1 MGFQN
6 KNQLKVGA
14 LVKATI
20 NGKVVEAKV
29 IGIGFNRVTLRSK
42 KGNEVSYAFN
52 SEKFLKWF
60 KEVPLNEVA
69 NNHAEKSADDL
80 LKGIKIVTSGQSVK
94 ERTTTSK
101 EKEDRFKLAFG
112 FKTTDDKTGFEII
125 AEDYTLSERKSRLGS
140 LFSPMFFEG
149 SGNQA
154 VAIILTALH
163 YAEGLNKHSDAEWR
177 AMIDNR
183 DEEKCELT
191 TLDNLDRIGTTLFC
205 GVIKEYAEGNKE
217 FKEDLNDFSPDGFWA
232 RYLLKNKNEALFV
245 AQLLCDG
252 GINKY
257 GLSCAGLTENL
268 LKDIFDNMGLA
279 NIKEVDEYLAE
290 LDKEEAELEKEKAE
304 LEKEEAEL
312 EKEEAELEK
321 EEAEL
326 KE

>member
-6 KNQLKVGA
+6 ENQLKVGA

-20 NGKVVEAKV
+20 NNKVVEAKV
-29 IGIGFNRVTLRSK
+29 IRIGFNRVTLRSQ
-42 KGNEVSYAFN
+42 KGNEATYAFN

-60 KEVPLNEVA
+60 HKVPENEVA
-69 NNHAEKSADDL
+69 KNHAEKSGEDL
-80 LKGIKIVTSGQSVK
+80 LKGVKIVTSGPSVK
-94 ERTTTSK
+94 ERTTTPK

-112 FKTTDDKTGFEII
+112 FKDTDKTSFEII

-163 YAEGLNKHSDAEWR
+163 YAKDLNKHSDAEWN
-177 AMIDNR
+177 AMIDSR
-183 DEEKCELT
+183 DVEKCNLT
-191 TLDNLDRIGTTLFC
+191 TFDNMDRVGLTLFC
-205 GVIKEYAEGNKE
+205 GVIKGYAEGNEE
-217 FKEDLNDFSPDGFWA
+217 FKEELNDFSPDGFWA
-232 RYLLKNKNEALFV
+232 TTLPKNKNEALFV

-268 LKDIFDNMGLA
+268 LKDFYEHLGLA
-279 NIKEVDEYLAE
+279 HAKEIDDYFDE
-290 LDKEEAELEKEKAE
+290 LDKEEAELKE
-304 LEKEEAEL
+304 
-312 EKEEAELEK
+312 
-321 EEAEL
+321 
-326 KE
+326 

>member
-6 KNQLKVGA
+6 ENQLQVGA

-29 IGIGFNRVTLRSK
+29 ISIGFNRVTLRSE

-69 NNHAEKSADDL
+69 NNHAEKSGDDL
-80 LKGIKIVTSGQSVK
+80 LKGVKIVTSGPSVK

-112 FKTTDDKTGFEII
+112 FKTTDDKTSFEII

-163 YAEGLNKHSDAEWR
+163 YAEDLNNHSDAEWR
-177 AMIDNR
+177 AMIDSR
-183 DEEKCELT
+183 DAENCELT
-191 TLDNLDRIGTTLFC
+191 TLDNLDRVGTTLFC
-205 GVIKEYAEGNKE
+205 DMIKAYAEGNKE
-217 FKEDLNDFSPDGFWA
+217 FEKELNDFSPDGFWA
-232 RYLLKNKNEALFV
+232 TILPKNKNEALFV

-257 GLSCAGLTENL
+257 GLSCAGLTKNL
-268 LKDIFDNMGLA
+268 LKDILDNIGLA
-279 NIKEVDEYLAE
+279 TAKEVDEHLAN
-290 LDKEEAELEKEKAE
+290 LDKEEAELKE
-304 LEKEEAEL
+304 
-312 EKEEAELEK
+312 
-321 EEAEL
+321 
-326 KE
+326 

>member
-6 KNQLKVGA
+6 ENELKVGA

-20 NGKVVEAKV
+20 NDKVVEAKV
-29 IGIGFNRVTLRSK
+29 INIGFNRVTLRSE
-42 KGNEVSYAFN
+42 KGNEAAYAFN

-69 NNHAEKSADDL
+69 HNHAENKKADILDGV
-80 LKGIKIVTSGQSVK
+80 KVVTSGLSVK
-94 ERTTTSK
+94 ERTSTPK

-112 FKTTDDKTGFEII
+112 FKTTDDKTSFEII
-125 AEDYTLSERKSRLGS
+125 AEDYTLSERKSRLGA
-140 LFSPMFFEG
+140 LLSPMFFEG

-154 VAIILTALH
+154 SAIILAALH
-163 YAEGLNKHSDAEWR
+163 YAKGLNRHSDAEWR

-183 DEEKCELT
+183 DVEKCELT
-191 TLDNLDRIGTTLFC
+191 TLDNLDRVGTTLFC

-217 FKEDLNDFSPDGFWA
+217 FEKELNDFSPDGFWA
-232 RYLLKNKNEALFV
+232 KTLPKNQNEALFI

-268 LKDIFDNMGLA
+268 LKDIFNNIGLA
-279 NIKEVDEYLAE
+279 TAKEVDEHLAN
-290 LDKEEAELEKEKAE
+290 LDKEEAELKE
-304 LEKEEAEL
+304 
-312 EKEEAELEK
+312 
-321 EEAEL
+321 
-326 KE
+326 

>member
-6 KNQLKVGA
+6 ENELELGA

-20 NGKVVEAKV
+20 NNKVVEAKV
-29 IGIGFNRVTLRSK
+29 IRIGFSRVTLRSQ
-42 KGNEVSYAFN
+42 KGNEAAYAFN

-69 NNHAEKSADDL
+69 NNHAETSGDDL
-80 LKGIKIVTSGQSVK
+80 LKNVKIVTSGPSVK
-94 ERTTTSK
+94 DRTSTSK

-125 AEDYTLSERKSRLGS
+125 AEDYTLSERKSRLGA
-140 LFSPMFFEG
+140 LLSPMFFEG

-154 VAIILTALH
+154 SAIILTALH
-163 YAEGLNKHSDAEWR
+163 YAKGLNKHSDAEWR

-183 DEEKCELT
+183 DVEKCELT
-191 TLDNLDRIGTTLFC
+191 TLDNLDRVGTTLFC

-217 FKEDLNDFSPDGFWA
+217 FEKELNDFSPDGFWA
-232 RYLLKNKNEALFV
+232 MTLPKNKNEALFV

-268 LKDIFDNMGLA
+268 LKDIFNNIGLA
-279 NIKEVDEYLAE
+279 TAKEVDDHLAN
-290 LDKEEAELEKEKAE
+290 LDKEEAELEAK
-304 LEKEEAEL
+304 L
-312 EKEEAELEK
+312 
-321 EEAEL
+321 EAEL

>member
-6 KNQLKVGA
+6 ENQLKVGA
-14 LVKATI
+14 SVKATI
-20 NGKVVEAKV
+20 NDKVVEAKV
-29 IGIGFNRVTLRSK
+29 ISIGFNRVTLRSQ

-60 KEVPLNEVA
+60 NHTPLNEVA
-69 NNHAEKSADDL
+69 NSHAEKSGEDL
-80 LKGIKIVTSGQSVK
+80 LKGVKIVTSGPSVK
-94 ERTTTSK
+94 DRTTTSK

-112 FKTTDDKTGFEII
+112 FKTTDDKTSFEII
-125 AEDYTLSERKSRLGS
+125 AEDYTLSERKSRLGA

-163 YAEGLNKHSDAEWR
+163 YAKGLNRHSDAEWR
-177 AMIDNR
+177 AMIDNQ

-191 TLDNLDRIGTTLFC
+191 TLDNLDRVGTTLFC

-217 FKEDLNDFSPDGFWA
+217 FEKELNDFSPDGFWA
-232 RYLLKNKNEALFV
+232 TTLPKNKNEALFV

-268 LKDIFDNMGLA
+268 LKDIFNNIGLA
-279 NIKEVDEYLAE
+279 TAKEVDEHLAN
-290 LDKEEAELEKEKAE
+290 LDKEEAELKE
-304 LEKEEAEL
+304 
-312 EKEEAELEK
+312 
-321 EEAEL
+321 
-326 KE
+326 

>member
-6 KNQLKVGA
+6 ENQLKVGA

-20 NGKVVEAKV
+20 NDKVVEAKV
-29 IGIGFNRVTLRSK
+29 INIGFNRVTLRSQ

-60 KEVPLNEVA
+60 NHTPLSEVA
-69 NNHAEKSADDL
+69 NNHAEKSGEDL
-80 LKGIKIVTSGQSVK
+80 LKGVKIVTSGPSVK
-94 ERTTTSK
+94 DRTTTSK

-112 FKTTDDKTGFEII
+112 FKTTDDKTSFEII
-125 AEDYTLSERKSRLGS
+125 AEDYTLSERKSRLGA
-140 LFSPMFFEG
+140 LLSPMFFEG

-154 VAIILTALH
+154 VAIILTALR
-163 YAEGLNKHSDAEWR
+163 YAKGLNKHSDAEWR

-191 TLDNLDRIGTTLFC
+191 TLDYLDRVGTTLFC

-217 FKEDLNDFSPDGFWA
+217 FEKELNDFSPDGFWA
-232 RYLLKNKNEALFV
+232 TTLPKNKNEALFV

-268 LKDIFDNMGLA
+268 LTDIFNNIGLA
-279 NIKEVDEYLAE
+279 TAKEVDEHLAN
-290 LDKEEAELEKEKAE
+290 LDKEEAELKE
-304 LEKEEAEL
+304 
-312 EKEEAELEK
+312 
-321 EEAEL
+321 
-326 KE
+326 

>member
-6 KNQLKVGA
+6 ENKLELGA

-20 NGKVVEAKV
+20 NNKVVEAKV
-29 IGIGFNRVTLRSK
+29 INIRFNRVTLRSQ
-42 KGNEVSYAFN
+42 KGNEATYEFN

-69 NNHAEKSADDL
+69 KNHAETSGEDL
-80 LKGIKIVTSGQSVK
+80 LKGVKIVTSGPSVK
-94 ERTTTSK
+94 ERTTTPK

-112 FKTTDDKTGFEII
+112 FKTTDDKTSFEII
-125 AEDYTLSERKSRLGS
+125 AEDYTLSERKSRLGA

-163 YAEGLNKHSDAEWR
+163 YAKGLNKHSDAEWR
-177 AMIDNR
+177 AMLDNR
-183 DEEKCELT
+183 DVEKCELT
-191 TLDNLDRIGTTLFC
+191 TLDNLDRVGTTLFC

-217 FKEDLNDFSPDGFWA
+217 FEKELNDFSPDGFWA
-232 RYLLKNKNEALFV
+232 TTLPKNKNEAYFV

-268 LKDIFDNMGLA
+268 LKDIFNNIGLA
-279 NIKEVDEYLAE
+279 TAKEVDEHLANM
-290 LDKEEAELEKEKAE
+290 DKEEAD
-304 LEKEEAEL
+304 
-312 EKEEAELEK
+312 
-321 EEAEL
+321 L

>member
-6 KNQLKVGA
+6 ENKLELGA
-14 LVKATI
+14 SVKATI
-20 NGKVVEAKV
+20 NNKVVEAKV
-29 IGIGFNRVTLRSK
+29 INIGFNRVTLRSQ
-42 KGNEVSYAFN
+42 KGNEATYAFN

-80 LKGIKIVTSGQSVK
+80 LKGVKIVTSGPSVK

-112 FKTTDDKTGFEII
+112 FKTTDDKTSFEIV
-125 AEDYTLSERKSRLGS
+125 AEDYTLSERKSRLGA
-140 LFSPMFFEG
+140 LLSPMFFEG

-154 VAIILTALH
+154 SAIIITALH
-163 YAEGLNKHSDAEWR
+163 YAKGLNKHSDAEWFK
-177 AMIDNR
+177 MIDSR
-183 DEEKCELT
+183 DVEKCELT
-191 TLDNLDRIGTTLFC
+191 TFDNMDRVGTTLFC

-217 FKEDLNDFSPDGFWA
+217 FEKELNDFSPDGFWA
-232 RYLLKNKNEALFV
+232 TTLPKNKNEALFV

-268 LKDIFDNMGLA
+268 LKDIFSNIGLA
-279 NIKEVDEYLAE
+279 TAKEVDEHLAN
-290 LDKEEAELEKEKAE
+290 LDKEEAELKE
-304 LEKEEAEL
+304 
-312 EKEEAELEK
+312 
-321 EEAEL
+321 
-326 KE
+326 

>member
-6 KNQLKVGA
+6 ENKLKVGA

-20 NGKVVEAKV
+20 NDKVVEAKV
-29 IGIGFNRVTLRSK
+29 INIGFNRVTLRSQ
-42 KGNEVSYAFN
+42 KGNEATYAFN

-60 KEVPLNEVA
+60 KEVTLNEVA
-69 NNHAEKSADDL
+69 KNHAEKSGEDL
-80 LKGIKIVTSGQSVK
+80 LKGVKIVTSGPSVK
-94 ERTTTSK
+94 ERTTTAK

-112 FKTTDDKTGFEII
+112 FKTTDDKTSFEII
-125 AEDYTLSERKSRLGS
+125 AEDYTLSERKSRLGA
-140 LFSPMFFEG
+140 LLSPMFFEG

-154 VAIILTALH
+154 SAIILTALR
-163 YAEGLNKHSDAEWR
+163 YAKGLNKHSDAEWR

-191 TLDNLDRIGTTLFC
+191 TLDYLDRVATTLFC

-217 FKEDLNDFSPDGFWA
+217 FEKELNDFSPDGFWA
-232 RYLLKNKNEALFV
+232 MTLPRNKNEALFI

-268 LKDIFDNMGLA
+268 LKDIFNNIGLA
-279 NIKEVDEYLAE
+279 TAKEVDEHIAN
-290 LDKEEAELEKEKAE
+290 LDKEEAELKE
-304 LEKEEAEL
+304 
-312 EKEEAELEK
+312 
-321 EEAEL
+321 
-326 KE
+326 

>member
-6 KNQLKVGA
+6 ENKLELGA

-20 NGKVVEAKV
+20 NDKVVEAKV
-29 IGIGFNRVTLRSK
+29 ISIGFNRVTLRSQ
-42 KGNEVSYAFN
+42 KGNEATYAFN

-60 KEVPLNEVA
+60 KEVPLNEVSH
-69 NNHAEKSADDL
+69 NHAEKSGDDL
-80 LKGIKIVTSGQSVK
+80 LKNVKIVTSGASVK
-94 ERTTTSK
+94 DRTSTPK

-112 FKTTDDKTGFEII
+112 FKTTDDKTSFEII
-125 AEDYTLSERKSRLGS
+125 AEDYTLSERKSRLGA
-140 LFSPMFFEG
+140 LLSPMFFEG

-154 VAIILTALH
+154 SAIILTALH
-163 YAEGLNKHSDAEWR
+163 YTKGLNKHSDAEWR

-183 DEEKCELT
+183 DEEKCEIK
-191 TLDNLDRIGTTLFC
+191 TLDHLDRVGTTLFC

-217 FKEDLNDFSPDGFWA
+217 FEKELNDFSPDGFWA
-232 RYLLKNKNEALFV
+232 MTLPKNKNEALFV

-268 LKDIFDNMGLA
+268 LKDIFNNFGLA
-279 NIKEVDEYLAE
+279 SSK
-290 LDKEEAELEKEKAE
+290 EAEEHLANMD
-304 LEKEEAEL
+304 
-312 EKEEAELEK
+312 K